1 MKVVSRYI
9 WMVALA
15 LALVPGDRVAA
26 QDDELGG
33 FCPSGDS
40 AGEQRC
46 RLVVQAL
53 EIAQPRLGLAFAGGN
68 PVPGTGSTLGM
79 RLGTLPRVSIGGRI
93 TGVMTEIPSVLD
105 DDESEIEFMIPSID
119 VDATVGLFSGF
130 SPAPTL
136 GGLLSV
142 DLLGSVGIVPVPAGD
157 GFESGRPFSWGA
169 GARLGLLRE
178 SFTVP
183 GLSVSGMY
191 RRMGDV
197 TYGDPTLED
206 EPAFFTTDLTNYS
219 ARAAV
224 SKRILMLG
232 MTAGVGY
239 DRYISDM
246 SLGARGESGTLGSYE
261 VRASQDGFEND
272 RTMAFLNISYSL
284 IILHAV
290 AEAGWQSGGDV
301 VPNTDFADSFDPAKG
316 AWFGSFAI
324 RLSI

>member
-1 MKVVSRYI
+1 MKVVIRY
-9 WMVALA
+9 VLLA
-15 LALVPGDRVAA
+15 GLCLALVPGARLAA
-26 QDDELGG
+26 QEDDLDS

-40 AGEQRC
+40 SGEQRC

-68 PVPGTGSTLGM
+68 PVPGTASTLGM
-79 RLGTLPRVSIGGRI
+79 RVGTLPRISLGGRI
-93 TGVMTEIPSVLD
+93 TGAWTEIPSVLD
-105 DDESEIEFMIPSID
+105 DDEDEIQFVIPSID
-119 VDATVGLFSGF
+119 IDATVGLFSGF

-142 DLLGSVGIVPVPAGD
+142 DLLGSVGIVPIPAGE
-157 GFESGRPFSWGA
+157 GFESGRPLSWGA

-183 GLSVSGMY
+183 GLSISGMY
-191 RRMGDV
+191 RRMGNV

-206 EPAFFTTDLTNYS
+206 DPAFFTTDLTNYS
-219 ARAAV
+219 ARAAI
-224 SKRILMLG
+224 SKRLLMLG
-232 MTAGVGY
+232 LTAGVGY

-246 SLGARGESGTLGSYE
+246 SLGARGESSTLGSY
-261 VRASQDGFEND
+261 VIRASQDGFEND
-272 RTMAFLNISYSL
+272 RTMAFLNLSYSL
-284 IILHAV
+284 IILHAA
-290 AEAGWQSGGDV
+290 AEAGWQSGGDI
-301 VPNTDFADSFDPAKG
+301 VPNTDFAESFDPAKG